1 MAMFLAKRIIK
12 GQTTFAKVPPTLKE
26 PVADILTK
34 EGYSNLITDAE
45 IPSSPDSEEDSGNE
59 LA

>member
-26 PVADILTK
+26 AVAEILIN
-34 EGYSNLITDAE
+34 EGYSNLIT
-45 IPSSPDSEEDSGNE
+45 EE
-59 LA
+59 

>member
-26 PVADILTK
+26 AVTDILTK
-34 EGYSNLITDAE
+34 EGYSNLITE
-45 IPSSPDSEEDSGNE
+45 V
-59 LA
+59 

>member
-26 PVADILTK
+26 AVAVILTK
-34 EGYSNLITDAE
+34 EGYSNLITE
-45 IPSSPDSEEDSGNE
+45 V
-59 LA
+59 